1 MVSQLLLSFIFY
13 SHFSST
19 ASLTRAY
26 ETLQASV
33 ETRNAKSSRL
43 LNQVSHMPIIH
54 INATSADNVTQAT
67 TVSHNKLNERK
78 MSWNDLST
86 LSSELPPPHQ
96 LMPSFST
103 PVSTMA
109 SVPEE
114 IEHAAISSIEFD
126 VTQVTNDKLS
136 DYIQKQVNQVE
147 NLIKQG
153 HDVVIYTSRD
163 VIKTE
168 DLNNNLSI
176 STNISNALVAI
187 IQGLT
192 IQPRF
197 IIAKGGITSSDVA
210 TKGLNI
216 KKAKVIGQITQ
227 GVPVWLTGDEA
238 KYSHMPY
245 VIFPGNIGEESTL
258 TEVYQINSKDREK

>member
-1 MVSQLLLSFIFY
+1 M
-13 SHFSST
+13 
-19 ASLTRAY
+19 
-26 ETLQASV
+26 
-33 ETRNAKSSRL
+33 KK
-43 LNQVSHMPIIH
+43 
-54 INATSADNVTQAT
+54 TSAQL
-67 TVSHNKLNERK
+67 SHL
-78 MSWNDLST
+78 
-86 LSSELPPPHQ
+86 
-96 LMPSFST
+96 
-103 PVSTMA
+103 
-109 SVPEE
+109 

-192 IQPRF
+192 LQPRF

-216 KKAKVIGQITQ
+216 KKAEVIGQITQ

-245 VIFPGNIGEESTL
+245 VIFPEIL
-258 TEVYQINSKDREK
+258 ARKVL

>member
-114 IEHAAISSIEFD
+114 ESSSTDDSEEDNASSI
-126 VTQVTNDKLS
+126 QHHHHYH
-136 DYIQKQVNQVE
+136 YILETKTMNQE
-147 NLIKQG
+147 
-153 HDVVIYTSRD
+153 
-163 VIKTE
+163 
-168 DLNNNLSI
+168 LNH
-176 STNISNALVAI
+176 
-187 IQGLT
+187 
-192 IQPRF
+192 
-197 IIAKGGITSSDVA
+197 TSS
-210 TKGLNI
+210 LSFE
-216 KKAKVIGQITQ
+216 KVSQ
-227 GVPVWLTGDEA
+227 
-238 KYSHMPY
+238 S
-245 VIFPGNIGEESTL
+245 
-258 TEVYQINSKDREK
+258 